1 MDVDM
6 HKLDMQLRHGHA
18 AWELTCSMG
27 KDMQHE
33 HGQGRAVWTL
43 TCRMNMDVENGH
55 GHAAL
60 KHAARLRTYRLD
72 MTMHMASMDTEMQN
86 GHGLAARTGVQH
98 RYGPEAWTWHMLM
111 DRDMQ
116 HEHVH

>member
-18 AWELTCSMG
+18 VWELTCMG

-33 HGQGRAVWTL
+33 HAQGRAVWTL

-60 KHAARLRTYRLD
+60 KHAARSRTYRLD

-86 GHGLAARTGVQH
+86 GHGLAARTG
-98 RYGPEAWTWHMLM
+98 TWHMQM